1 MSEILQGGG
10 GTPEEEDRKNLL
22 QVATSGGGGN
32 PSFENAIQAG
42 QSGNASA
49 PLAEYLSGTGNNPS
63 IDYEY
68 KPYVMPPATGNGEG
82 GGSFDGVTGGTDYS
96 DLLTPSGTPMPGHPA
111 YSSYMMNN
119 GGDPSNGGTNVSGGY
134 TSFSDMFDG
143 GGAGKSGVNFEGGP
157 FSKSLNK
164 MGVNPLGY
172 NETAATNFETK
183 GDNPSGGTGDTSFG
197 GGIGTGGFEGYSG
210 GEGPAGGASNDGTSG
225 TGGYGMFNK
234 GGNVV
239 CPKCGKANCG
249 CGYSQGGHVQYR
261 LQGGSIWDTENQ
273 LQIKMNELPQK
284 QRPAPTAGGSSGG
297 QGMLGKVSGMATGM
311 IMKKVLGT
319 MLGGPLGMLLSQG
332 GPVQY
337 KSHGGGMQAP
347 LGSKKTAN
355 AMKVE
360 SHTKGEARKDMKFAV
375 DEKRKQELHEKKL
388 RVI

>member
-10 GTPEEEDRKNLL
+10 GSPSEEERNKNAELFKSY
-22 QVATSGGGGN
+22 ATDSEGFKNAIESEGGG
-32 PSFENAIQAG
+32 A
-42 QSGNASA
+42 GNASA
-49 PLAEYLSGTGNNPS
+49 PLANYLNKTGGGPT

-68 KPYVMPPATGNGEG
+68 KPYEMPPVTGNGEG
-82 GGSFDGVTGGTDYS
+82 GGSFDGVTGGEDYS
-96 DLLTPSGTPMPGHPA
+96 DLLNPNGTPMPGHPDYEA
-111 YSSYMMNN
+111 WMSSNAGPDGNPDGM
-119 GGDPSNGGTNVSGGY
+119 GGQVDGTAQGY
-134 TSFSDMFDG
+134 TSWGDVWDG
-143 GGAGKSGVNFEGGP
+143 GGPGGSSEDP
-157 FSKSLNK
+157 
-164 MGVNPLGY
+164 
-172 NETAATNFETK
+172 
-183 GDNPSGGTGDTSFG
+183 NPSGGAGDTSFG

-210 GEGPAGGASNDGTSG
+210 GEGPAGGASNDGFSG
-225 TGGYGMFNK
+225 TGGYGMFN
-234 GGNVV
+234 
-239 CPKCGKANCG
+239 
-249 CGYSQGGHVQYR
+249 QGGPVQYR
-261 LQGGSIWDTENQ
+261 PQGGSIWDTDRQLEIQMNQ
-273 LQIKMNELPQK
+273 LPQK
-284 QRPAPTAGGSSGG
+284 SNQAPAAGGGGG
-297 QGMLGKVSGMATGM
+297 QGVLGKASGMAAGM